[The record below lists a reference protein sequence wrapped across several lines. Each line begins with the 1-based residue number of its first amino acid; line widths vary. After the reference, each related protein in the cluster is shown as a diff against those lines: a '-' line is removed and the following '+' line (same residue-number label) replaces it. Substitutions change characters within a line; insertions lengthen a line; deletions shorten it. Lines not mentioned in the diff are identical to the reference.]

1 MRPVK
6 KYLMRLNMEDDQ
18 EKSAEEKSRRFSQY
32 LLKIGIKI
40 SEILKSY
47 NDPEKIK
54 EWRRYVYKNHL
65 I

>member
-6 KYLMRLNMEDDQ
+6 KYLMRLNLEDFKD
-18 EKSAEEKSRRFSQY
+18 KSEEEKTKRFSQY

-47 NDPEKIK
+47 NDLEKVK
-54 EWRRYVYKNHL
+54 EWRR
-65 I
+65 

>member
-18 EKSAEEKSRRFSQY
+18 EKSEEEKSRRFSQY

>member
-6 KYLMRLNMEDDQ
+6 KCLMRLNMEDDQ
-18 EKSAEEKSRRFSQY
+18 EKSEEEKSRRFSQY

-54 EWRRYVYKNHL
+54 EWRRYVCKNHL
-65 I
+65 V